1 MSDFDGSMIARS
13 PKEWVASMYLSSQQR
28 VIDDLYKFLSY
39 PLNSGDRVR
48 GKRTLKASAWSLFF
62 LCRSRMKGDKVKKFD
77 PEEIQE
83 YIISE
88 EDDNLLKAILMIF
101 DYLETDL
108 KLTDIA
114 NIQNFDRKN
123 IYKSNKLSG
132 YN

>member
-1 MSDFDGSMIARS
+1 MTVVV
-13 PKEWVASMYLSSQQR
+13 W
-28 VIDDLYKFLSY
+28 
-39 PLNSGDRVR
+39 
-48 GKRTLKASAWSLFF
+48 
-62 LCRSRMKGDKVKKFD
+62 KGIKLKKFD